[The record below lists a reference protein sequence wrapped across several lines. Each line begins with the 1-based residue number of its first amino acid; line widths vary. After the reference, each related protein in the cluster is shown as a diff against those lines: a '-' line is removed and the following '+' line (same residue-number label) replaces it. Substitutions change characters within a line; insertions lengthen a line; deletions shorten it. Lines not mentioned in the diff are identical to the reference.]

1 MIDTGPDDSSI
12 TPNHWDRWPMLA
24 LERIRLPYPWII
36 VLMALLGI
44 ISVAL
49 DTAFRYRLNGVWP
62 ARDVAVGVTSVVV
75 SVYILA
81 YVRLIKRTSG
91 RALARL
97 RRSVLIADAEY
108 DSYVHRFLHARGH
121 VEIILLGLAVV
132 LLIVFLVL
140 PPNQLRGLPRQY
152 PIEIVGLVVIA
163 LYWTL
168 LFYLLLS
175 LVYISI
181 RNARALGGLARQP
194 LEVNVFDPDG
204 LLPFG
209 NLGLVQSLAYIGLF
223 IIPLIIIGP
232 PSREGGGW
240 LVIGLS
246 LVSLLALFVPLWG
259 VHQQIV
265 RARDRVLANLS
276 NEFLEIQQSLLR
288 IETRDTEA
296 LRALSQRTDALL
308 QLRKQ
313 IMASPSWPFRNSGSV
328 ARAAIATAS
337 PVIFFV
343 LNHAVQTYFFPLFGL
358 K

>member
-1 MIDTGPDDSSI
+1 M
-12 TPNHWDRWPMLA
+12 
-24 LERIRLPYPWII
+24 ERIRLPYPWII

-49 DTAFRYRLNGVWP
+49 DTAFRYRSNGVWP
-62 ARDVAVGVTSVVV
+62 ARDVAVGVSSVVV

-81 YVRLIKRTSG
+81 YVRLIKRTAG

-97 RRSVLIADAEY
+97 RRSVLIADTEY
-108 DSYVHRFLHARGH
+108 ESYVHRFLHARGR
-121 VEIILLGLAVV
+121 VEISLLGLALVM
-132 LLIVFLVL
+132 LIVFLVL
-140 PPNQLRGLPRQY
+140 PPNQLRGLPRQH
-152 PIEIVGLVVIA
+152 PLEIAGLVVIA
-163 LYWTL
+163 FYWTL

-181 RNARALGGLARQP
+181 RNARALGGLAKQP
-194 LEVNVFDPDG
+194 LVVNVFDPDG

-209 NLGLVQSLAYIGLF
+209 SIGLVQSLAFIGLF

-246 LVSLLALFVPLWG
+246 AVSLLALFVPLWG

-265 RARDRVLANLS
+265 RARDRVLTNLS
-276 NEFLEIQQSLLR
+276 DEFLEIQQSLLR
-288 IETRDTEA
+288 AEAKETEA
-296 LRALSQRTDALL
+296 LRTLSQRTDVLL

-313 IMASPSWPFRNSGSV
+313 IMGSPSWPFRNSASV
-328 ARAAIATAS
+328 VRATIATAS
-337 PVIFFV
+337 PVLFFV
-343 LNHAVQTYFFPLFGL
+343 LNHVVQTYFFPLFGL